1 MNQQQLQKKIEEYVD
16 KGYKYFALQD
26 KPGKVV
32 KINCGRF
39 WPAAPSG
46 NGWGANADDAIANL
60 AKYVHQ
66 YPDYYIMNVAR
77 VCNKGWEQV
86 EIDTRPADEQTNKPQ
101 TLSEPMDERTREER
115 RNDEMTIRTLMQQN
129 ATLQSECNRL
139 KEKID
144 ELEAD
149 LEAAEAE
156 AEENKHAQMA
166 DATTS
171 TIGQLA
177 QVLPAIVDKYFAI
190 QEQKNAL
197 LAEQML
203 RQRPPMRPAQ
213 PQQPVPG
220 PQNGEY
226 YYEGQD

>member
-39 WPAAPSG
+39 WPAAANG
-46 NGWGANADDAIANL
+46 NGWGANADDAVANM

-66 YPDYYIMNVAR
+66 YPDYYILNVTR

-86 EIDTRPADEQTNKPQ
+86 EIDTRPVDEQTSKPQ
-101 TLSEPMDERTREER
+101 TLAEPMDDRTREER
-115 RNDEMTIRTLMQQN
+115 RSDETTIRTLMQEN
-129 ATLQSECNRL
+129 AML
-139 KEKID
+139 KGTIARMQDKID
-144 ELEAD
+144 DLEAD

-177 QVLPAIVDKYFAI
+177 QILPSIVDKYFQI

-203 RQRPPMRPAQ
+203 RQRPPMRPQQ
-213 PQQPVPG
+213 PQEPVQG
-220 PQNGEY
+220 PQNGQY
-226 YYEGQD
+226 YYEGEN